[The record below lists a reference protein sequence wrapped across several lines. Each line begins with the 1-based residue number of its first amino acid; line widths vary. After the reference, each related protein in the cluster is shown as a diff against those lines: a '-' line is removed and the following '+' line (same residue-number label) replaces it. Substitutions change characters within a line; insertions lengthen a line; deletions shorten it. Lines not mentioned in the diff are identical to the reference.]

1 MTSEEIYD
9 IIRNIIIPVLMGWI
23 GCELYH
29 RWEDKNE

>member
-1 MTSEEIYD
+1 MTY
-9 IIRNIIIPVLMGWI
+9 IIRVIIPVLMGWI

>member
-1 MTSEEIYD
+1 MIY
-9 IIRNIIIPVLMGWI
+9 IIRIIIPVLMGWI